1 MKGIFEECRG
11 GPADH
16 AHHASLNINENEK
29 RKQAT
34 IKGLISHV
42 EEKISEPVTAGKQE
56 YFSTFSMRGAVCGD
70 LTARYSR
77 QILTAIFLKTHHIL
91 MLIF

>member
-1 MKGIFEECRG
+1 MKSVVAGLQTTPIMRV
-11 GPADH
+11 
-16 AHHASLNINENEK
+16 LNINENEK

-77 QILTAIFLKTHHIL
+77 QILTAIFFKNTSYIDADIL
-91 MLIF
+91 TK

>member
-1 MKGIFEECRG
+1 MRV
-11 GPADH
+11 
-16 AHHASLNINENEK
+16 LNINENEK

-34 IKGLISHV
+34 VKRLPCLRSHV

-56 YFSTFSMRGAVCGD
+56 YFSTFLMRGAVCGN

-77 QILTAIFLKTHHIL
+77 QILTAIIFKNTSYIDADIL
-91 MLIF
+91 TK